1 MKSIKFS
8 AFTIL
13 ALHGGNKCNSPSKYL
28 NIISMPGGGEDRFLM
43 FNGQVL
49 IIFMGR
55 SFRFTIYHIS
65 RGGAGVY
72 AL

>member
-1 MKSIKFS
+1 
-8 AFTIL
+8 
-13 ALHGGNKCNSPSKYL
+13 
-28 NIISMPGGGEDRFLM
+28 MPGGGEDRFLM

-65 RGGAGVY
+65 RGGGGGVC
-72 AL
+72 AVATRFVSHDV